1 MGRKKVPCSHYVLR
15 WNVQSHLANL
25 ENSWPNNFVCKFNL
39 STCTNLN
46 QPSVLHQRP
55 RVPFYNMG
63 RKKVPCSHY
72 VLRWNVQSHLS
83 NLENRWSNNFVC
95 KFNLFTC
102 TNLNRPS
109 VLHQRPRVPFYDMGR
124 KKVPCS
130 HYVLR
135 WNVLLVKMM
144 VRKLEWLS
152 HNGIDIENCSV
163 Q

>member
-1 MGRKKVPCSHYVLR
+1 MKGNLLERKSSQIIIFSTFEMTKIGKMYSIFYCWNCRNKMLTAEGGQNL
-15 WNVQSHLANL
+15 NVQSHLTNL
-25 ENSWPNNFVCKFNL
+25 EYRWP
-39 STCTNLN
+39 
-46 QPSVLHQRP
+46 
-55 RVPFYNMG
+55 
-63 RKKVPCSHY
+63 
-72 VLRWNVQSHLS
+72 
-83 NLENRWSNNFVC
+83 NNFVC

-102 TNLNRPS
+102 TNLNQPS

-152 HNGIDIENCSV
+152 HNGIDIGNCSF

>member
-1 MGRKKVPCSHYVLR
+1 MLTAEGGQNL
-15 WNVQSHLANL
+15 NFQSHLTNL
-25 ENSWPNNFVCKFNL
+25 EYRWP
-39 STCTNLN
+39 
-46 QPSVLHQRP
+46 
-55 RVPFYNMG
+55 
-63 RKKVPCSHY
+63 
-72 VLRWNVQSHLS
+72 
-83 NLENRWSNNFVC
+83 NNFVC

-102 TNLNRPS
+102 TNLNQLPS

-152 HNGIDIENCSV
+152 HNGIDIGNCSV
-163 Q
+163 QQCYKGKIKICQTNIICSVLKVRKSQKENTTQVQKENNWVELGTYFVRILDDGRTWCFAFEIY

>member
-1 MGRKKVPCSHYVLR
+1 MINIWKIYSIFYWCQKTINCKEIWKSLVEVDK
-15 WNVQSHLANL
+15 
-25 ENSWPNNFVCKFNL
+25 SWPQGFVTKPGDNSYNAFFH
-39 STCTNLN
+39 
-46 QPSVLHQRP
+46 SVA
-55 RVPFYNMG
+55 
-63 RKKVPCSHY
+63 
-72 VLRWNVQSHLS
+72 
-83 NLENRWSNNFVC
+83 NLENRWPKTFVC

-102 TNLNRPS
+102 TNPNQPS

-152 HNGIDIENCSV
+152 HNGIDKGNCSV
-163 Q
+163 QQCCKGKIKICQTIIMCSVLKVSKSQK

>member
-1 MGRKKVPCSHYVLR
+1 MTTIGKTYSMFYR
-15 WNVQSHLANL
+15 SHL
-25 ENSWPNNFVCKFNL
+25 E
-39 STCTNLN
+39 
-46 QPSVLHQRP
+46 
-55 RVPFYNMG
+55 
-63 RKKVPCSHY
+63 
-72 VLRWNVQSHLS
+72 
-83 NLENRWSNNFVC
+83 NLENRRPNNFVC

-102 TNLNRPS
+102 TNPNQPS

-152 HNGIDIENCSV
+152 HNGIDIGNCSV
-163 Q
+163 QQCYKVCDFPWTAGVWHPPTESRKTKNVEFLSNHCQFWVNWRVNEYCFKNEQLVHVACWPSRCG